1 MLDTVSAE
9 TDKGRG
15 RGISIDLRGLVDL
28 RISVLLRFG
37 LGKLDERKGYI
48 GLYVGRGCERRI

>member
-1 MLDTVSAE
+1 MFDAVAAQ

-15 RGISIDLRGLVDL
+15 RGVAIDFRGLVDL

-37 LGKLDERKGYI
+37 LGKLDGRKACGED
-48 GLYVGRGCERRI
+48 VGRGCERRI

>member
-1 MLDTVSAE
+1 MLDAVAAQ

-15 RGISIDLRGLVDL
+15 RGVAIDFRGLVDL

-37 LGKLDERKGYI
+37 LGKLDGRKACGED
-48 GLYVGRGCERRI
+48 VGCGCERRI